1 MRRLSVLLALGLL
14 ALVWAAKED
23 EEEQPEKRLLV
34 FPPSEL
40 PTPGGFCQSPLGVSG
55 RCVPYQECRFLFD
68 DEFLAR
74 RSLCGFVRRQ
84 SLVCCPQSNG
94 GGGGGGGGSGG
105 GGNGFGGGFGG
116 NGFGFGGNGFGGNG
130 FGGNGF
136 GGNGF
141 GGNGFGGNGFGFPPQ
156 VPRFPTPNRPL
167 QPSRPPFFQGG
178 GGSGPRRPPNPPK
191 VPRQPQKVWGT
202 RDCGI
207 ASSALVRIVGGRE
220 SNLGA
225 WPWIAL
231 LFIDVHGNGV
241 RSPLCGGALVTP
253 RHVLTAAHCTFSG
266 NRSLTPE
273 AFVARLGEHDYLSND
288 DGANP
293 VDMPVV
299 RIDRHAEFNSRTY
312 LNDVAVLTLR
322 RPVPLGKD
330 VQLICLPYGPLRED
344 AYQGRMANIAG
355 WGELYYGGPSSAS
368 LQDTRIPIQSLETCG
383 ESFKRTSITFT
394 DHYLCAGSLKGDKD
408 ACRGDSGGP
417 LMLLDQ
423 EQRFTIIG
431 ITSFGRRCAEP
442 GYPGVYTRVAK
453 YLDWI
458 QQKLV

>member
-1 MRRLSVLLALGLL
+1 MSVKVAAYRLRDQTSPKSRRKLGSD
-14 ALVWAAKED
+14 A
-23 EEEQPEKRLLV
+23 
-34 FPPSEL
+34 
-40 PTPGGFCQSPLGVSG
+40 PTDHSQ
-55 RCVPYQECRFLFD
+55 
-68 DEFLAR
+68 
-74 RSLCGFVRRQ
+74 
-84 SLVCCPQSNG
+84 
-94 GGGGGGGGSGG
+94 
-105 GGNGFGGGFGG
+105 
-116 NGFGFGGNGFGGNG
+116 
-130 FGGNGF
+130 
-136 GGNGF
+136 
-141 GGNGFGGNGFGFPPQ
+141 
-156 VPRFPTPNRPL
+156 
-167 QPSRPPFFQGG
+167 
-178 GGSGPRRPPNPPK
+178 
-191 VPRQPQKVWGT
+191 
-202 RDCGI
+202 
-207 ASSALVRIVGGRE
+207 
-220 SNLGA
+220 
-225 WPWIAL
+225 AL

-408 ACRGDSGGP
+408 ACRVSP
-417 LMLLDQ
+417 FLPSSSSRAPERLLLS
-423 EQRFTIIG
+423 I
-431 ITSFGRRCAEP
+431 C
-442 GYPGVYTRVAK
+442 
-453 YLDWI
+453 
-458 QQKLV
+458 

>member
-1 MRRLSVLLALGLL
+1 MAFSCVCVCVCVLLAPLRVSARATGGVMRRLSVLLALGLL

-84 SLVCCPQSNG
+84 SLTICRLAGPLRG
-94 GGGGGGGGSGG
+94 TGAL
-105 GGNGFGGGFGG
+105 
-116 NGFGFGGNGFGGNG
+116 
-130 FGGNGF
+130 
-136 GGNGF
+136 
-141 GGNGFGGNGFGFPPQ
+141 Q